1 MKELTKEELCK
12 VQVEVMEKFAAF
24 CGANGLHY
32 SLAAGT
38 LIGAVRHKGF
48 IPWDDD
54 VDIYMDR
61 ADYNKALQLLA
72 KSPSREFK
80 TCTYT
85 ADKNYPYPFAKIS
98 DTRTKLV
105 ENGYS
110 YDIGVYIDLFPIDAV
125 PDGHFGALKTKL
137 FFALARLARLA
148 GNLKSGAYYR
158 ARSKKSFA
166 KFLLFRSFLFAC
178 PRRLIFAAFD
188 KFAAS
193 QWSKPTKMACDILWG
208 NGIAGAF
215 DRRGMESFVKL
226 DFEGRK
232 FDAMSAYKEYLTNT
246 YGDYMTPPPPQAR
259 ASVHDFKAYWK

>member
-1 MKELTKEELCK
+1 MNELTKEELCN

-24 CGANGLHY
+24 CRENGLHY

-38 LIGAVRHKGF
+38 LIGAARHRGF

-54 VDIYMDR
+54 VDIYMGR
-61 ADYNKALQLLA
+61 ADYQKALQLLA
-72 KSPSREFK
+72 KSPSPEFK
-80 TCTYT
+80 TCTYAT
-85 ADKNYPYPFAKIS
+85 LENYPYPFAKIS

-125 PDGHFGALKTKL
+125 PDGRFGALKTKF

-158 ARSKKSFA
+158 ARSEKSFV
-166 KFLLFRSFLFAC
+166 KFLLFRSFLFVC
-178 PRRLIFAAFD
+178 PRNLIFAAFD
-188 KFAAS
+188 KFAAA
-193 QWSKPTKMACDILWG
+193 QWSNPTKKACDVLWG

-232 FDAMSAYKEYLTNT
+232 FDAMSAYKEYLENT

-259 ASVHDFKAYWK
+259 ASVHDFKAYWR